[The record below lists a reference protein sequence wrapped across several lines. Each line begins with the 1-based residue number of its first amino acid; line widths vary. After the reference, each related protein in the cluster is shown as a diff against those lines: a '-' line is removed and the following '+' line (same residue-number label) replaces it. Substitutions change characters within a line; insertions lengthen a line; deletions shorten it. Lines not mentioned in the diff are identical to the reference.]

1 MPEGPHKKGS
11 ATPMEQKN
19 RFHLNAGEAVLLV
32 IDLQERLM
40 AAMDHA
46 PQVLK
51 NTKLLLLAAEQ
62 LQFPVLV
69 TEQYPKGL
77 GATSAELLEAM
88 PEGWTRIEKTAFD
101 AAGPELLDKLSA
113 LGRKTVVVCGSE
125 THVCVYQTVRSLLE
139 QGYQVFL
146 VEDAV
151 CSRFT
156 HNYKSGLALMREMG
170 AVVLTAEGAVFD
182 LLKVS
187 GTSAFRVLSKALK

>member
-1 MPEGPHKKGS
+1 
-11 ATPMEQKN
+11 MEQKN

-77 GATSAELLEAM
+77 GATSAELLEANDSWSYGM
-88 PEGWTRIEKTAFD
+88 TEDEVRAAF
-101 AAGPELLDKLSA
+101 
-113 LGRKTVVVCGSE
+113 
-125 THVCVYQTVRSLLE
+125 SLIATE
-139 QGYQVFL
+139 W
-146 VEDAV
+146 
-151 CSRFT
+151 
-156 HNYKSGLALMREMG
+156 
-170 AVVLTAEGAVFD
+170 AEGEN
-182 LLKVS
+182 
-187 GTSAFRVLSKALK
+187 